1 MGSGRGGRSEEKL
14 GREQAYGQEISLGN
28 QRERFAEEPDSQQ
41 RRAGQRFHY
50 RRRAR
55 RRKLFTHGWEAFSS
69 LYFLMACILLF
80 LVVPP
85 TLSYVGTLANVSV
98 AGLPSRSVLSE
109 PTCYVFISRSVS
121 SDGAPHRGILAA
133 TPATSGAMCANA
145 NRFIH
150 SWMASVQAGLRVQ
163 WTSAFTKF
171 FTLPHALHHPP
182 TLSAIH
188 AYHCPHLTATAP
200 PIARNRP
207 PAQPDRADPSS
218 PPASMRPA
226 APPACRPNCLGRLAW
241 TRQPLGR
248 AAQRLHTGKP
258 CHAVNRCALHTA
270 CSSPP
275 PC

>member
-1 MGSGRGGRSEEKL
+1 MSSGQLSVTINFVRWIFARRRRRPKKHTSMGSGRGGRSEEKR

-109 PTCYVFISRSVS
+109 STCYVFISRSVS
-121 SDGAPHRGILAA
+121 SDGAPHRGIFAA

-171 FTLPHALHHPP
+171 FTLPHALHRE
-182 TLSAIH
+182 LFFRLI
-188 AYHCPHLTATAP
+188 
-200 PIARNRP
+200 
-207 PAQPDRADPSS
+207 PAD
-218 PPASMRPA
+218 
-226 APPACRPNCLGRLAW
+226 
-241 TRQPLGR
+241 
-248 AAQRLHTGKP
+248 
-258 CHAVNRCALHTA
+258 
-270 CSSPP
+270 
-275 PC
+275 